1 MSFSGPMEDR
11 LAIRELY
18 GAYADSAF
26 LADRNAWLDCWA
38 DDCVW
43 WTEFGE
49 SIGKPA
55 LDEQWDVIWQTFRSM
70 GFFSEIGSIVVDGD
84 KAKGRAYCREILN
97 LGEGRIRKLVGAYY
111 DDLVRENGRWRFARR
126 NYTVM
131 IAEEPPA
138 S

>member
-1 MSFSGPMEDR
+1 MTFSGPMEDR

-26 LADRNAWLDCWA
+26 RADRDAWLDCWA

-43 WTEFGE
+43 STEFGE
-49 SIGKPA
+49 VTGKPA

-70 GFFSEIGSIVVDGD
+70 GFFSEVGSIVVDGS

-97 LGEGRIRKLVGAYY
+97 LGDGRIRKLVGAYV
-111 DDLVRENGRWRFARR
+111 DDLVRDGGRWRFAKRI
-126 NYTVM
+126 YAVM
-131 IAEEPPA
+131 IAEEPAAP
-138 S
+138 